1 MADKLFKVDTVS
13 TKDIYSSVCSLLD
26 KGWVVKDMKP
36 DAEGGIWVCLTDVDI
51 REYNRSKIEENTT
64 RFRGMRATQ
73 G

>member
-1 MADKLFKVDTVS
+1 MADKLFKVS

-26 KGWVVKDMKP
+26 NGWVVKDMKP
-36 DAEGGIWVCLTDVDI
+36 DAEGGIWVCLTDVEI

-64 RFRGMRATQ
+64 RFRGMRAPQ

>member
-1 MADKLFKVDTVS
+1 MADKLFKVS
-13 TKDIYSSVCSLLD
+13 TKDTYSSVCSLLD

-36 DAEGGIWVCLTDVDI
+36 DAEGGIWICLTDVDI

-64 RFRGMRATQ
+64 GFRGMRAPQ